1 MDKRLQLK
9 VIIKKCEEKFG
20 RGNSEDWKHNDYI
33 DFSKSILGKTKISIS
48 HNTLKRIFGK
58 LTTDEFYLPQKATF
72 DALID
77 YSGFD
82 VSEEFND
89 DYLLESPVVETSAI
103 PFKAHIK
110 KKSNVILAVILFF
123 SVIVAS
129 YFFFKN
135 SPFNADDVSLKLT
148 ASEGIL
154 PKTCF
159 FSVDVAN
166 VSDSVFVDF
175 GDKTSLVYLKA
186 NEKTVSHTYFIP
198 GVFDVSITNKTK
210 GYKKTRVFV
219 TTNYE
224 KWYALCFQRQRLI
237 PKSYYGFLANKN
249 KDGLFNITNREL
261 QIRNIDTIQPFF
273 VRLCNYTPLKK
284 TADNFVFET
293 TFKKDIQKEEVSCDG
308 LVFKVSGA
316 ENDIRFH
323 FVNSGCTSRVAN
335 IVSDKIIN
343 GIDHNLSPF
352 VVDFKKWNTI
362 KLINSNKK
370 LILFVNE
377 KLIYETTY
385 TASLGDLRGLFV
397 EFENNGFI
405 KKCDLS
411 SPDGKKYYSF

>member
-20 RGNSEDWKHNDYI
+20 RGDSENWKHNDYL
-33 DFSKSILGKTKISIS
+33 DFSKSIFEETKTSIS
-48 HNTLKRIFGK
+48 HNTLKRVFGK

-82 VSEEFND
+82 VSEEFN
-89 DYLLESPVVETSAI
+89 ESYFVENQSPESTVTLFEAD
-103 PFKAHIK
+103 IK
-110 KKSNVILAVILFF
+110 KKSNVILAVVLFLT
-123 SVIVAS
+123 VIVAS
-129 YFFFKN
+129 YFFFKK
-135 SPFNADDVSLKLT
+135 SDFNADDISLKLT

-159 FSVDVAN
+159 FSVDVTN
-166 VSDSVFVDF
+166 VSDSTFIDF
-175 GDKTSLVYLKA
+175 GDKTSLIYLKE
-186 NEKTVSHTYFIP
+186 NEKTLSHTYFIP

-210 GYKKTRVFV
+210 GYKKARVFV

-237 PKSYYGFLANKN
+237 PKSYYAFLANKN
-249 KDGLFNITNREL
+249 QDSLFTITNREL
-261 QIRNIDTIQPFF
+261 HIHNIDTIQPFF

-293 TFKKDIQKEEVSCDG
+293 TFKRDIQKEEVSCDG

-343 GIDHNLSPF
+343 GTDHNLSPF

-362 KLINSNKK
+362 KLINNDKK
-370 LILFVNE
+370 LTLFVNE

-411 SPDGKKYYSF
+411 SLDGKKYYSF